1 MVIALIK
8 VAVLLF
14 VLLLLI
20 NGLCELGEEDNEW

>member
-20 NGLCELGEEDNEW
+20 NGLCELGEDDNEW